1 MTNVYSKIRSF
12 AVSKHSNNFGFFE
25 RELESLL
32 KMFGCRLRLCTLK
45 CCVPSPTTFPFG
57 CFPEKKKLLPFC
69 LEVSVCTH
77 CLDVKYLNGF
87 DWGFSASHT
96 LEYLSQ
102 PCFFRKGEKE
112 KKNQLRVSSWSC
124 RALVFLSRAICMNEV
139 LGFPVIPK

>member
-1 MTNVYSKIRSF
+1 LVADYDFAHLNVVFPLPQLS
-12 AVSKHSNNFGFFE
+12 
-25 RELESLL
+25 
-32 KMFGCRLRLCTLK
+32 RLGA
-45 CCVPSPTTFPFG
+45 FQ
-57 CFPEKKKLLPFC
+57 KKKLLPFC